1 MPNRWHHKDTPHPLH
16 SCSDF
21 SCGDKCKII
30 AYRISQKH
38 VPHHGSHALLC
49 QTCQNMLLI
58 NFNYIPHEMCKI
70 AQITR
75 LESAARGVS
84 AQGPPSTSEPK
95 QNTELHSQKYIQQT
109 WLVVTSLPWA
119 CFETRS
125 DRACWP
131 VTLLGLYSESKLSSA
146 SAWLPNQN
154 FALCQPIRQGASA
167 SSGRHCSR
175 WPLQAAWPRRP
186 CLFGLSSSL

>member
-1 MPNRWHHKDTPHPLH
+1 M
-16 SCSDF
+16 
-21 SCGDKCKII
+21 
-30 AYRISQKH
+30 
-38 VPHHGSHALLC
+38 PHHGSHALLC
-49 QTCQNMLLI
+49 QTCQNILLI
-58 NFNYIPHEMCKI
+58 YFNYIPHEMCKI
-70 AQITR
+70 AQIAR

-109 WLVVTSLPWA
+109 WLVVISLPWA

-146 SAWLPNQN
+146 SAWLPNQH
-154 FALCQPIRQGASA
+154 FAVSA
-167 SSGRHCSR
+167 YQARRFRFFGPALLEVAIAGRLATAALPFRTFFFFVIIGTSSG
-175 WPLQAAWPRRP
+175 
-186 CLFGLSSSL
+186 CLDSSSLSPRCRHAHT